1 MQWDEVR
8 AMRHGDCNCMKRQGG
23 DAMTVA
29 LQGGA
34 ARRKTRTLG
43 EALDHA
49 WWATLEE
56 FYFCNDGSQG
66 LMRINI

>member
-1 MQWDEVR
+1 
-8 AMRHGDCNCMKRQGG
+8 MKRQGG

-56 FYFCNDGSQG
+56 FLFLQR
-66 LMRINI
+66 RITRFDADQYLRFPHVFPR